1 MIFEKHYAMFHV
13 SNFINVMTNERQN
26 TGKLGEDIAAKYLE
40 NKGYKILTRNYRK
53 PWGEIDIIAEKKG
66 TLVFIEVKTQK
77 AGFEWRPEENVNR
90 HKKAQLSRIIN
101 TYLKDSQVR
110 GLINQ
115 ETDWQIDVLAIEL
128 DFNSKNARVEH
139 IENILLS

>member
-1 MIFEKHYAMFHV
+1 MTTEK
-13 SNFINVMTNERQN
+13 QN
-26 TGKLGEDIAAKYLE
+26 IGKLGEDIAVQYLK
-40 NKGYKILTRNYRK
+40 NKGYSILARNYHK
-53 PWGEIDIIAEKKG
+53 PWGEIDVIAEKKG

-110 GLINQ
+110 GIINQ

-128 DFNSKNARVEH
+128 DFNSNNAHVEH

>member
-1 MIFEKHYAMFHV
+1 
-13 SNFINVMTNERQN
+13 MTNEKQN
-26 TGKLGEDIAAKYLE
+26 TGKLGEDIAAKYLK
-40 NKGYKILTRNYRK
+40 NKGYKILARNYRK

-66 TLVFIEVKTQK
+66 TLVFVEVKTQK

-101 TYLKDSQVR
+101 TYLKDSQVY

-115 ETDWQIDVLAIEL
+115 EANWQIDVLAIEL
-128 DFNSKNARVEH
+128 DFDSNNARVEH